1 MRPFHAGSPIRD
13 DVRGHGRKTRG
24 SAATLGEET
33 RPAMNEL
40 RQIRRFS
47 ASVRHSNRRQ
57 SEGHP
62 SNPTR
67 VLQSTRFRNS
77 YHDSPSTHLPTGTLR
92 LHRPI
97 CLPVSLQRSH
107 LVCVATRFLG
117 FLASLPYIS
126 DEQPAYPLLLE
137 GTLLLRGIAALRAL
151 DIKSD
156 KASRTVEDFIVSGPC
171 LCRITLVVEELG

>member
-1 MRPFHAGSPIRD
+1 MQATQIRD
-13 DVRGHGRKTRG
+13 DVRGHGRKTRR

-33 RPAMNEL
+33 TQARYEL
-40 RQIRRFS
+40 CQIRRFS
-47 ASVRHSNRRQ
+47 MDSCPPFES
-57 SEGHP
+57 S
-62 SNPTR
+62 PTPR
-67 VLQSTRFRNS
+67 SPLKSYIQALESTRSRNS
-77 YHDSPSTHLPTGTLR
+77 DHDSPSTHLPTGTLR

-107 LVCVATRFLG
+107 LVCVATRCLG

-126 DEQPAYPLLLE
+126 DEQSGYPLGLE

-156 KASRTVEDFIVSGPC
+156 KAIRKVKDFIMSGPC
-171 LCRITLVVEELG
+171 ICRISLVVEELG